1 MTVMASAKLYFYESK
16 GKKCVNT
23 RVNTKYVR
31 KYLFKIIFST
41 KTKIN
46 IFAKRN
52 YCKCSGFF
60 SIN

>member
-41 KTKIN
+41 KKIN

-60 SIN
+60 SKI

>member
-23 RVNTKYVR
+23 RVETKYVR

-41 KTKIN
+41 KKN
-46 IFAKRN
+46 
-52 YCKCSGFF
+52 
-60 SIN
+60 

>member
-16 GKKCVNT
+16 GKKRVNT
-23 RVNTKYVR
+23 KVNTKYVR

-46 IFAKRN
+46 TFAKRN

-60 SIN
+60 SKI